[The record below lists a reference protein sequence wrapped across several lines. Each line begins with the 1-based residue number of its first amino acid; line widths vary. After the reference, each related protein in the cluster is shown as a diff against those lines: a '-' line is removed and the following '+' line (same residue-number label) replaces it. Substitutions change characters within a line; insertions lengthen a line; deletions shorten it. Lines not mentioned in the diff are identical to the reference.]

1 MGSNPASLKMKTV
14 YLLIFSAL
22 SCIITF
28 VVAALSFFTGIWV
41 DFAASVPAR
50 SVLELSGFV
59 PALMWALPFA
69 LYLGILLSMNYAFRR
84 KVNGFFA
91 FIIVGI
97 IYSGFIFGTSIFI
110 DNLRS
115 APFQPLALHA
125 GRTLGS
131 KGLMLHSADTV
142 FILLQD
148 PGLRSAARVVSIPD
162 EPFIY
167 QAEGN
172 TGGDTVPL
180 KVPFRRPNNP
190 IFDDIRID
198 FALSAGYLAERFR
211 GGFAPFASW
220 AFSLVLL
227 QLSVSLIF
235 NIGIWPLANLF
246 FGALLLRGILALE
259 VFINSADIQYVIN
272 DFLRN
277 SIPHWY
283 ISPAIFTGLAVLML
297 IYVVLVN
304 ITRGAQTHA

>member
-1 MGSNPASLKMKTV
+1 MKTV
-14 YLLIFSAL
+14 YLLIFSGL
-22 SCIITF
+22 SFIILF
-28 VVAALSFFTGIWV
+28 IVAALSFFSGIWV

-50 SVLELSGFV
+50 SVLEFSDLI
-59 PALMWALPFA
+59 PALLWALPFA

-91 FIIVGI
+91 FITVGI
-97 IYSGFIFGTSIFI
+97 LYSGFVFGTAAFI

-115 APFQPLALHA
+115 APIQPLALHA
-125 GRTLGS
+125 GRTLGG

-142 FILLQD
+142 FILLED
-148 PGLRSAARVVSIPD
+148 PALQSAARVVSIPD

-167 QAEGN
+167 QADGN

-180 KVPFRRPNNP
+180 KAPFRRPNNP

-198 FALSAGYLAERFR
+198 FALSAAFLAERFN

-220 AFSLVLL
+220 ALSLVLL
-227 QLSVSLIF
+227 QVSVSLIF

-259 VFINSADIQYVIN
+259 VFINSADVQYIIN

-277 SIPHWY
+277 SIPDWY
-283 ISPAIFTGLAVLML
+283 ISPIIFTCLAVLML
-297 IYVVLVN
+297 IYVLLVN
-304 ITRGAQTHA
+304 ITRGAQTHV